1 MPGWDPATY
10 GERFA
15 PVYDDWYP
23 PEGPAV
29 DAAVDALATLAGS
42 GPVLELGAGT
52 GRLAIPLAARG
63 LEVWALDA
71 SSAMLDRLAA
81 KPGGTTV
88 RRVLADMADFTLDRR
103 FSLVLCADNALFN
116 LTEAD
121 RQARCLALAAAH
133 LAPAGSVVVEAF
145 VPDPEVIGRRNE
157 VTVRSIEPDR
167 VTLAATRTDPDRQLI
182 ETAIIALGGDHPGV
196 YPARLR
202 WAAPDEID
210 EMAAAAGLVLAHR
223 WAGWSGQPFGGDSTH
238 HVSVYQPVTSEPD
251 EPGLASRT
259 VSGDAEEARW

>member
-1 MPGWDPATY
+1 MPGWDPASY
-10 GERFA
+10 GDRFA

-29 DAAVDALATLAGS
+29 DAAVDALAMLAGP

-81 KPGGTTV
+81 KPGGELV
-88 RRVLADMADFTLDRR
+88 RPVRADMADFAVNRR
-103 FSLVLCADNALFN
+103 FSLVVCADNTLFN
-116 LTEAD
+116 LTERA

-133 LAPAGSVVVEAF
+133 LAPGGRVVVEAF
-145 VPDPEVIGRRNE
+145 VPDPDVIGRRNE

-167 VTLAATRTDPDRQLI
+167 VTLAATRTDPEQQLI
-182 ETAIIALGGDHPGV
+182 ETAIIALGGDRPGV

-202 WAAPDEID
+202 WAGPDEID
-210 EMAAAAGLVLAHR
+210 GMAAACGLSLAHR
-223 WAGWSGQPFGGDSTH
+223 WAGWSGEPFGSDSTH
-238 HVSVYQPVTSEPD
+238 HVSVYQSVTSEPD
-251 EPGLASRT
+251 ELGLASPT
-259 VSGDAEEARW
+259 VSGDAEEADW